1 MLPPF
6 IVAGLFSSYIL
17 IMGLMFSQISHV
29 SNSNASASSAAKSL
43 ESLRVKRDL
52 IGLSGKELLKY
63 FKTNLPTIS
72 SNSVFANLDHPLGV
86 TKVSQ
91 LYDAF
96 HDYLFGEDQRPIVQK
111 LTQDVTIIPNV
122 HSHNDYWRSLPL
134 FEALMYGVTSVEAD
148 VWLTENNTSL
158 SVSHDTRHIDPKHK
172 SLDILYTQPLLEMLN
187 HVNGPQ
193 NYHHSD
199 VKEIFDEQD
208 NKMHGVFYGDSSRS
222 LQLLID
228 FKSENNEKTYELLMS
243 KYLKPFIQRNY
254 LTYLD
259 LTTNEIIR
267 GPLTIVLTGNYP
279 IKESILDYESED
291 ATSES
296 NNHELNKGYFR
307 DNKRYVFL
315 DLPLHKQQ
323 LLAKLPTSVLS
334 SASLS
339 QLLTKCQ
346 SSLMLLKLR
355 GHLSDDEL
363 KCIKKYINHAKE
375 YHLATRIW
383 GIPDWPISTRN
394 RLWKQQFYD
403 LNVDYINTDDLKDI
417 ANF

>member
-29 SNSNASASSAAKSL
+29 SNSNASVSSAAKSL

-346 SSLMLLKLR
+346 SSLMLLKLASR
-355 GHLSDDEL
+355 S
-363 KCIKKYINHAKE
+363 
-375 YHLATRIW
+375 
-383 GIPDWPISTRN
+383 S
-394 RLWKQQFYD
+394 F
-403 LNVDYINTDDLKDI
+403 
-417 ANF
+417 